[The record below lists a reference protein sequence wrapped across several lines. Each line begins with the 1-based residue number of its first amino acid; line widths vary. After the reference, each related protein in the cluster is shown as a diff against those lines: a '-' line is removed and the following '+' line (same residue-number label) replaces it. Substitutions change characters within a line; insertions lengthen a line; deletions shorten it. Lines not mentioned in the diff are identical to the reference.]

1 MLKEKLIIS
10 PFNPVFFLVTG
21 FFLLLLSVI
30 SFLVKGK
37 SEKVK
42 KTVFVMICLFTCVCF
57 FLYKYALS
65 LDPEFDRLTAYIGGY
80 NWWGELPFHL
90 CNVNMILMPIAV
102 LGDYRPL
109 KSFCFFIGPL
119 GAAMA
124 LLMPGAGFDHAY
136 LFLPRIIGFYGT
148 HFMIVIEALMLMT
161 FGFYQPAYRDIP
173 KAMVIL
179 VLLGLIMHGLNLL
192 FRYSGLNSRSNF
204 FYTMETEENPILEL
218 LYSLIPCPLI
228 YLLPVLPIPAL
239 YMCFIVWL
247 YHLFMGNKKGSA

>member
-1 MLKEKLIIS
+1 
-10 PFNPVFFLVTG
+10 
-21 FFLLLLSVI
+21 
-30 SFLVKGK
+30 
-37 SEKVK
+37 
-42 KTVFVMICLFTCVCF
+42 
-57 FLYKYALS
+57 
-65 LDPEFDRLTAYIGGY
+65 
-80 NWWGELPFHL
+80 
-90 CNVNMILMPIAV
+90 
-102 LGDYRPL
+102 
-109 KSFCFFIGPL
+109 
-119 GAAMA
+119 MA

-218 LYSLIPCPLI
+218 LYSLIPYPLI